1 MTFSVKKLFLL
12 SLPLIGFS
20 MDNQDLEKL
29 VKFFTARGVLIKQLD
44 RNRFISDKGL
54 PYFRMGFPVRTLEGT
69 EVENPLTHK
78 KVFVVIK
85 ETGKGI
91 VENSF
96 PTNAI
101 IKLTEN
107 NGAKVGN
114 IVTLDAEKICF
125 VGSDFAFEKLSQTL
139 PVVKT
144 QDTSGCRWEIKETA
158 NGYKVLYN
166 HNEVYFV
173 RKALPSYAYGPTGRA
188 DITDITILARPYL
201 VSEYSDIPVGIDSA
215 KLGKTV
221 WVAVGFEE
229 QIKLYQKVGN
239 SLTEVATLPTPAGT
253 LVGLQLVNIDGQ
265 LFIIGVNFTSDA
277 EPASFVA
284 KLVGTNPVII
294 QQAIPYYVAVLDKNR
309 PEETLIAQKFD
320 GGFTDTYKAQ
330 LTANGIK
337 VGEKLK
343 MPEGFRAD
351 SAVMNEYDEL
361 AFIDGGGTFRI
372 YKGSLKKGF
381 EHIMDIEGDFGKS
394 YNYIDLP
401 NIMGNNVLRKFYF
414 HPRPVYVQLFGFK
427 GFLVAENKRA
437 KIVPILADKFV
448 KFTKGRLYFIGRNR
462 KGFYEKKA
470 VRGAVFSDDI
480 QGINID
486 SEGTPYVITGKR
498 DTLLLKLSGELYR
511 LEFKYF

>member
-12 SLPLIGFS
+12 SLPLIGFAGEK
-20 MDNQDLEKL
+20 QDWEKI
-29 VKFFTARGVLIKQLD
+29 VDFFTAKGVLIKQLNQ
-44 RNRFISDKGL
+44 NRFISDKGL
-54 PYFRMGFPVRTLEGT
+54 PFFRKGFPVRTLEGT

-78 KVFVVIK
+78 KVFVIVK

-91 VENSF
+91 VENAF

-114 IVTLDAEKICF
+114 IVTLNADKICF
-125 VGSDFAFEKLSQTL
+125 EGSDFVFEKLSENL

-144 QDTSGCRWEIKETA
+144 QSTSECRWEIKETN
-158 NGYKVLYN
+158 NGYRILYN
-166 HNEVYFV
+166 QNEIYFV
-173 RKALPSYAYGPTGRA
+173 KKTLPNYAYGTGRA
-188 DITDITILARPYL
+188 DISDITILARPFL
-201 VSEYSDIPVGIDSA
+201 VNEYSDVPVGIDSER
-215 KLGKTV
+215 LGKTI
-221 WVAVGFEE
+221 WVAVGFEN

-253 LVGLQLVNIDGQ
+253 LVGLQLVNIEGQ

-277 EPASFVA
+277 EPSSFIA

-294 QQAIPYYVAVLDKNR
+294 QQAIPYYVAILDKKR

-320 GGFTDTYKAQ
+320 NGFTETYKAE
-330 LTANGIK
+330 LTASGIK
-337 VGEKLK
+337 IGGKLK

-351 SAVMNEYDEL
+351 SAVLNEYNEL
-361 AFIDGGGTFRI
+361 AFIDGSGTFRI
-372 YKGSLKKGF
+372 YKGSLEKGF

-401 NIMGNNVLRKFYF
+401 NVMGNNALRKFYF

-427 GFLVAENKRA
+427 GFLVAENRRA

-470 VRGAVFSDDI
+470 VRGAVFSDDV

-486 SEGTPYVITGKR
+486 NEGTPFVITGKR
-498 DTLLLKLSGELYR
+498 DNLLLKLGGELYR